1 MSEGAVVMMRY
12 LGRVALLAGG
22 LTVIIVAAAFA
33 QISPSDSQ
41 WHVESGGAQ
50 SKWGEISLVYGAD
63 QPHALLWFIC
73 KGGGGAPS
81 QYDGRSWIFVSPA
94 KFGEASRPRLPATL
108 TVDGKRFTFK
118 LGRYGYMT
126 RTDKPNATMGTQ
138 MDDGRAVMAA
148 LAGAE
153 TATIRFGTTE
163 KQILI
168 GRSGRAVFDTL
179 QCPDMEAALKSA
191 RPIP

>member
-1 MSEGAVVMMRY
+1 MMRY
-12 LGRVALLAGG
+12 PGRVALLAGG
-22 LTVIIVAAAFA
+22 LTGIIPTAAFA
-33 QISPSDSQ
+33 QTSLPASQ
-41 WHVESGGAQ
+41 WHVESGGMK
-50 SKWGEISLVYGAD
+50 SKWGEISLTYEAD
-63 QPHALLWFIC
+63 QQHALLWFIC

-81 QYDGRSWIFVSPA
+81 QYDDRSWIFLSPA
-94 KFGEASRPRLPATL
+94 KFGEASHPRSPATL
-108 TVDGKRFTFK
+108 TVDGKSFRFK
-118 LGRYGYMT
+118 LGRYDYVT
-126 RTDKPNATMGTQ
+126 RADEQNAAMGTQ

-153 TATIRFGTTE
+153 TAIIRFGTTE